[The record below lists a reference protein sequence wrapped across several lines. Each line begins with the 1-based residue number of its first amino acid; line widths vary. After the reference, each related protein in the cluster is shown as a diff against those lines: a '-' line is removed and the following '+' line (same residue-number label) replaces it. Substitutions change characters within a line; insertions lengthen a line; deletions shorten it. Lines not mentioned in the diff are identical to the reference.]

1 MVSKNVRKS
10 LSIQYNT
17 EKLYTV
23 DKHINKNFK
32 DTGTQVVIRSVDIS
46 VIIWNDNVDLQGKNA
61 NDESSRISLLSVCIE
76 DDTA

>member
-1 MVSKNVRKS
+1 M
-10 LSIQYNT
+10 
-17 EKLYTV
+17 
-23 DKHINKNFK
+23 
-32 DTGTQVVIRSVDIS
+32 VIRSVDIS

>member
-61 NDESSRISLLSVCIE
+61 NDESSRIS
-76 DDTA
+76 